1 MAPAPDTAVLGE
13 HLRALREASGASLG
27 DMAVSTRISERYLAA
42 LEEGATD
49 DLPAPVFVKG
59 FIRSYCAFI
68 GAPADESL
76 AMYDRARGV
85 SPVAPTPS
93 VPLPRRGG
101 WIGHPIVLSSVLLLI
116 FGGGLLALRLGQP
129 LATKRTIEPAIA
141 TRAPEP
147 PPPAAP
153 LPAPVAAPT
162 EPSPIA
168 ASAPVPMPS
177 APTSTAA
184 APTTNE
190 SQRLLIRAVE
200 PTWIRVQTDDGRV
213 VEVLLPA
220 GAQREWTSDKHFVL
234 TIGNAGG
241 IEIVFNGRTLP
252 SLGARGAVIRRLS
265 LPEASGSGS

>member
-1 MAPAPDTAVLGE
+1 MAPAPDIAALGE
-13 HLRALREASGASLG
+13 HLRALRGSAGASLA

-42 LEEGATD
+42 LEEGAVD
-49 DLPAPVFVKG
+49 ELPAPVFVKG

-68 GAPADESL
+68 GAPADEAL

-85 SPVAPTPS
+85 QPVAHTPS
-93 VPLPRRGG
+93 LPAPRRGG
-101 WIGHPIVLSSVLLLI
+101 WIGHPLVMSGALLLI

-129 LATKRTIEPAIA
+129 PAAKRAIEPAIA

-147 PPPAAP
+147 PPSAPP
-153 LPAPVAAPT
+153 LPAPVAAPA
-162 EPSPIA
+162 EPPLIA
-168 ASAPVPMPS
+168 STPAPS
-177 APTSTAA
+177 AQVTTAA
-184 APTTNE
+184 PSQSE

-200 PTWIRVQTDDGRV
+200 PTWLRVQTDDGRV

-220 GAQREWTSDKHFVL
+220 GAQREWTSDKQFVL

-265 LPEASGSGS
+265 LPEAAGSGS

>member
-1 MAPAPDTAVLGE
+1 MAPAHDSAALGE
-13 HLRALREASGASLG
+13 HLRALREAAGASLA

-42 LEEGATD
+42 LEQGITD

-68 GAPADESL
+68 GAPADDAL
-76 AMYDRARGV
+76 AMYDQARGV
-85 SPVAPTPS
+85 QPIAQTPT
-93 VPLPRRGG
+93 LPPARRAG
-101 WIGHPIVLSSVLLLI
+101 WAGHPLVLSGALLLI

-129 LATKRTIEPAIA
+129 PAPKRAIEPATA
-141 TRAPEP
+141 ARAPEP
-147 PPPAAP
+147 PQPAAP
-153 LPAPVAAPT
+153 LPAPVAVPA
-162 EPSPIA
+162 EPASVT
-168 ASAPVPMPS
+168 ASAPVSMPS
-177 APTSTAA
+177 APAATAAGSTST
-184 APTTNE
+184 E

-200 PTWIRVQTDDGRV
+200 PTWLRVQTDDGRV

-220 GAQREWTSDKHFVL
+220 GAQREWTSDKQFVL

-265 LPEASGSGS
+265 LPEAASSGS